1 MNESEK
7 RKLFR
12 KRWLQAFFSPLRSV
26 KHGTRLENGV
36 YDADDRRMRNIYF
49 IFKVFNLVYLI
60 VLSFFSGILIPE
72 GVGILDIDQPLGVSH
87 PLVFFTLFVPL
98 YFILVWVKSTFFLA
112 AFDVENNEKTAK
124 GEAKDNLDRIGFI
137 QVALL
142 LWTLLAGS
150 SWFVILS

>member
-1 MNESEK
+1 MTKIEK

-12 KRWLQAFFSPLRSV
+12 KRWLQAFFSPFRRV

-49 IFKVFNLVYLI
+49 IFKVFNLVYLV
-60 VLSFFSGILIPE
+60 VLGFFLGVLIQE

-87 PLVFFTLFVPL
+87 PLVVFTIFVPL

-112 AFDVENNEKTAK
+112 AFDIENNEKTAK

-137 QVALL
+137 QIALL
-142 LWTLLAGS
+142 LWTLLAGP
-150 SWFVILS
+150 SWFLILS